1 MRILLIVDS
10 YSKHA
15 SGGLVAHRTAEILRK
30 AGYIVGVY
38 CAGPADSKQGDETDV
53 NWYQKYSVSNNLKH
67 IWPGEEVTE
76 FRKVVD
82 DFKPDVVHFC
92 SFLYAKSRFF
102 ISHALA
108 VGARVVLQPWI
119 YDFLCEQMYD
129 YRRGQPCGLCV
140 SGNFLHSVFNRCG
153 APRSLFI
160 HVLSRYLLRG
170 NALRCHSVLSTNKT
184 MDESLERYGF
194 SKEKIIRASLSFDPK
209 HIEKLPVCD
218 GKDFIFYG
226 QLRDFKGAH
235 LLQSIVTSCPTAMFS
250 LYPVVSSEGQILKYG
265 LDQSKLHNVRVD
277 IGLNWFSGL
286 AERVAACR
294 GVLLPS
300 LWPTTTEYVLMEAMG
315 LSKAIV
321 AFDVG
326 AHREILVN
334 RKNAMVVPIGNV
346 QAFAEAIL
354 ELDKDADLR
363 RKIGYG
369 ARQTFETLTNSKEL
383 LSKLTKA
390 YVGA

>member
-1 MRILLIVDS
+1 MRILLVVDS
-10 YSKHA
+10 YSKHT
-15 SGGLVAHRTAEILRK
+15 SGGLVAHRTAETLRK
-30 AGYIVGVY
+30 AGYVVGIY
-38 CAGPADSKQGDETDV
+38 CAGPANSKQCDEADI
-53 NWYQKYSVSNNLKH
+53 NWYQKYSVSNALRH
-67 IWPGEEVTE
+67 IWPGEEITE

-92 SFLYAKSRFF
+92 SFLYTKSRFF

-108 VGARVVLQPWI
+108 AGVRVVLQPWI

-129 YRRGQPCGLCV
+129 YHNGQPCGLCS
-140 SGNFLHSVFNRCG
+140 SGDFLHSVFNRCG
-153 APRSLFI
+153 VPRNLFI

-184 MDESLERYGF
+184 MDVSLERYGF
-194 SKEKIIRASLSFDPK
+194 SKEKIVRVPLPFDPK
-209 HIEKLPVCD
+209 RTEELPVCD
-218 GKDFIFYG
+218 GREFIFYG
-226 QLRDFKGAH
+226 QIRDFKGAH
-235 LLQSIVTSCPTAMFS
+235 LLQSIITYCPVAMFS
-250 LYPVVSSEGQILKYG
+250 LYPAIFSEGQNLKHVLG
-265 LDQSKLHNVRVD
+265 QSKLHNARVD

-300 LWPTTTEYVLMEAMG
+300 LWPTATEYVLMEAMG
-315 LSKAIV
+315 LSKPIV

-334 RKNAMVVPIGNV
+334 RKNAMVVPRGNV
-346 QAFAEAIL
+346 QAFGEAIL